1 MNISFPVFTRINEV
15 LFKKKNLSAALIK
28 AKENTLISPRD
39 EQEIKKEAYV
49 FLRHFFSLRFEC
61 SDLLSQY
68 DYESDE
74 FILSMVALSQLRY
87 SSMRKEEISAEY
99 QDVFCR
105 LKLSGDSQKNR
116 KVLIDST
123 IHPFHIP
130 EEVKSSPYYYNSLV
144 LERPEFLFRRFD
156 AEFGASRTLAM
167 FSSRRKKPLFYYSAR
182 GENSLPS
189 SLKKEK
195 DVGPYPLFSSSSPLH
210 QDVAAEKKLYPCSP
224 LQLTAYSLPELPQV
238 SPKVLRNGRN
248 DSFSFLPLAIS
259 RKDDYQPTRI
269 VNCYGHAFAS
279 AKKNVEIFDLQN
291 VTILNC
297 ESKLLKT
304 YYPYDS
310 FDLSVE
316 IGKDVGLGC
325 VGMKPWLLPSLTPD
339 DLKDSQ
345 KRQLL
350 SLRERAEF
358 VKSKGCLLF
367 VNHGLLKEETSDIV
381 KQFVGRNGRF
391 ELVKETISIP
401 DGSNQE
407 GGYIALLSKK

>member
-1 MNISFPVFTRINEV
+1 
-15 LFKKKNLSAALIK
+15 
-28 AKENTLISPRD
+28 
-39 EQEIKKEAYV
+39 
-49 FLRHFFSLRFEC
+49 
-61 SDLLSQY
+61 
-68 DYESDE
+68 
-74 FILSMVALSQLRY
+74 MVTLSQLRY
-87 SSMRKEEISAEY
+87 SSLRKEEISAEY

-116 KVLIDST
+116 EILIEST
-123 IHPFHIP
+123 SRPFHIP

-156 AEFGASRTLAM
+156 AEFGASRTLSM
-167 FSSRRKKPLFYYSAR
+167 FSSRRKKPLFYYSSMM

-189 SLKKEK
+189 SLKKEQ

-210 QDVAAEKKLYPCSP
+210 LEILAEKKLYPCSP

-269 VNCYGHAFAS
+269 ADYFGPAFAK
-279 AKKNVEIFDLQN
+279 AKKNVEVFGLKD

-316 IGKDVGLGC
+316 WGKDSGLGC
-325 VGMKPWLLPSLTPD
+325 VGSKPWLLPSLTPD

-358 VKSKGCLLF
+358 VKSKGYLLF

-381 KQFVGRNGRF
+381 KQFVERNSRF

-401 DGSNQE
+401 ERGNQE